1 MGQRLNIEIKKKD
14 KVIANCYYHWSGFSN
29 SSLELAK
36 LIIDK
41 FDTVHEENDV
51 IEAIMLLQLTGAG
64 ITRPAISYLYKNIP
78 NFDLE
83 EEIKT
88 NNPWGEYKLHLSK
101 GRDEGLIGITEKE
114 MDDTRRWEEG
124 RITIDVTNKTFDFEV
139 FGKTDEL
146 YDDLPVKE
154 LKDFKYKNIKFEEI
168 DEYIKYIKGLI
179 ENDKDGHYYKVD
191 GIDNY
196 IYFIY

>member
-1 MGQRLNIEIKKKD
+1 MGQRLNIEIKKND

-146 YDDLPVKE
+146 
-154 LKDFKYKNIKFEEI
+154 
-168 DEYIKYIKGLI
+168 
-179 ENDKDGHYYKVD
+179 
-191 GIDNY
+191 
-196 IYFIY
+196 